1 MVGTIVWVCI
11 GLVGYYFGP
20 FLKAEK
26 DTDTREMV
34 WLAIGYMIFGPLSW
48 IGNFIVDY
56 TERKTYKS
64 KSEKSTL
71 PRESSTIR

>member
-1 MVGTIVWVCI
+1 MVGLLIWVSI
-11 GLVGYYFGP
+11 GLVGYYYGP
-20 FLKAEK
+20 YLKAEK

-34 WLAIGYMIFGPLSW
+34 WLAIGYMIFGPTSW
-48 IGNFIVDY
+48 IGNFIVNAQ
-56 TERKTYKS
+56 EASYKS